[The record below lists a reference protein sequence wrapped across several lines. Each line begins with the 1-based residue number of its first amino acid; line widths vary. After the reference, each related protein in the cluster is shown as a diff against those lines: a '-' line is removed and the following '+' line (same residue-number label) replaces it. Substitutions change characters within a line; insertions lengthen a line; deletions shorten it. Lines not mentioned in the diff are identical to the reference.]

1 MDGAITDKSADEMIL
16 LERENKRLKR
26 EVNRLRTLIARSDAT
41 THANFD
47 LNAELQAEQ
56 VRQGKYLDLMLKNCP
71 NIILM
76 IDAEGKFVYCTN
88 SFLVLCSSRFQI
100 PEVEHAS
107 MESRSLSPIS
117 ATVYFEKLSCYRFD
131 EFFCDV
137 EYSMLVDTL
146 RESVLQR
153 CSKNVSL
160 YTNWGQE
167 TPKRNYVLHI
177 TPMFTNTSEEK
188 NAAKSGILDKQT
200 YPNIPEAEHVTATPY
215 SGRSTAKSTA
225 DTGFAVY
232 KIDGAIIICH
242 DVTELLA
249 AKEQAE
255 LANRVKS
262 SFLANMSHEIRTPMN
277 AIIGMAEL
285 TLREKISDTAYEMV
299 KNIRQAGNNLL
310 SIINDILD
318 FSKIESGKLEI
329 VEDEYQLHSLIYD
342 VIGIIRTRLSE
353 GVVDFFVD
361 IDSTVPNY
369 MIGDEVRLRQI
380 LLNILSN
387 AIKYTRVGFATLT
400 VRGEIADQAVLITFD
415 VTDTGIGIQPENME
429 RLFNNFTQ
437 FDKVE
442 NRWIIGT
449 GLGLSIARNLA
460 RLMGGDITVQSEYG
474 VGSTFTVTLK
484 QRFTRYEPF
493 AKIDDLANT
502 DSLIFEPRIMP
513 ASFCRATF
521 ESLKVKFKLVS
532 DKQGF
537 DHELRRGGYSYV
549 FVAESVLELVVNSIE
564 TICPND
570 SPKVVVMTNSSNFI
584 GYKKYSYIQLP
595 FYSALLA
602 GIFNKISGEISY
614 RENAMITMFTAPK
627 ARILIVDDI
636 ITNLKVAQ
644 GLLIPYKVKVDIC
657 ESGFDAINLVQ
668 NNCYDI
674 VFMDHMMPVM
684 DGLETTAKIRELRG
698 GEKIP
703 IIALT
708 ANAVSGVREMFLSN
722 GMDDFL
728 SKPIDPLKLESML
741 FKWIP
746 DSKRVIMDP
755 DSVGEGL
762 QSGIESKYDPQND
775 SAILDRDEVHGLDIQ
790 SGLNRIG
797 GNVEI
802 YIEILKIY
810 VESTP
815 EILDKLRVPTK
826 ENLKDYAIAIH
837 GVKGSSLNI
846 GADKIGKFAAELEA
860 EAKAGDLEKVL
871 SKNRNFITLTERL
884 ISEMTN
890 YIKNNT

>member
-1 MDGAITDKSADEMIL
+1 MLSSAIVDKSADETVL
-16 LERENKRLKR
+16 LERENKRLRR

-76 IDAEGKFVYCTN
+76 IDAAGKFVYCTN
-88 SFLVLCSSRFQI
+88 SFLTLQKFTS
-100 PEVEHAS
+100 
-107 MESRSLSPIS
+107 
-117 ATVYFEKLSCYRFD
+117 FEALSCYRFE
-131 EFFCDV
+131 EFFCDA
-137 EYSMLVDTL
+137 EYSMLVETL
-146 RESVLQR
+146 HESLRQR
-153 CSKNVSL
+153 NGKNVSI

-167 TPKRNYVLHI
+167 SQKRNYVLHI
-177 TPMFTNTSEEK
+177 TPMLAYAGEYKSVLKNGIIERQESE
-188 NAAKSGILDKQT
+188 
-200 YPNIPEAEHVTATPY
+200 
-215 SGRSTAKSTA
+215 
-225 DTGFAVY
+225 
-232 KIDGAIIICH
+232 IDGAIIICH

-255 LANRVKS
+255 LANRTKS

-285 TLREKISDTAYEMV
+285 TLREKIPDAAYEMV

-342 VIGIIRTRLSE
+342 VIGIIRTRLNE
-353 GVVDFFVD
+353 GTVDFFVD

-387 AIKYTRVGFATLT
+387 AIKYTRAGFATLM
-400 VRGEIADQAVLITFD
+400 VRGEIIDQAVQITFD

-429 RLFNNFTQ
+429 KLFSNFTQ

-460 RLMGGDITVQSEYG
+460 RLMGGDISVQSEYG

-493 AKIDDLANT
+493 AQIDDLANT
-502 DSLIFEPRIMP
+502 DSLIFEPRIMH

-521 ESLKVKFKLVS
+521 DSLKVKYKLVS
-532 DKQGF
+532 ERQGF
-537 DHELRRGGYSYV
+537 DHELRHGGYSYV
-549 FVAESVLELVVNSIE
+549 FVAESVLELVINSIAA
-564 TICPND
+564 ICPND
-570 SPKVVVMTNSSNFI
+570 SPKVVVMTDSSNFI
-584 GYKKYSYIQLP
+584 GYKKYSYVHLP

-614 RENAMITMFTAPK
+614 RENALITRFTAPD

-657 ESGFDAINLVQ
+657 ESGFDAINLARS
-668 NNCYDI
+668 NSYDI
-674 VFMDHMMPVM
+674 IFMDHMMPVM
-684 DGLETTAKIRELRG
+684 DGLETTAKIRELS
-698 GEKIP
+698 ECAKTP

-728 SKPIDPLKLESML
+728 SKPIDPAKLESML

-746 DSKRVIMDP
+746 ESKHVISDSDS
-755 DSVGEGL
+755 DSVYDAL
-762 QSGIESKYDPQND
+762 QSGIESKFDPQND
-775 SAILDRDEVHGLDIQ
+775 STIIDRDEVHGLDIQ
-790 SGLNRIG
+790 AGLNRIG
-797 GNVEI
+797 GNLEI

-815 EILDKLRVPTK
+815 EILDKLRVPTAD
-826 ENLKDYAIAIH
+826 ELKDYAIAIH
-837 GVKGSSLNI
+837 GIKGSSLNI

-860 EAKAGDLEKVL
+860 DAKAGDLEAVL

-884 ISEMTN
+884 LDEMTN